1 MLKISYYGSASMYNQ
16 YISNMRILFTL
27 ITLSFLFTLSAN
39 AQEADSV
46 VLNNIINKTKA
57 LSDNQPVEKV
67 YVHFDKPYY
76 AVADTMWLKAYVTI
90 EQNLPS
96 PLSKIVYVEVFT
108 DKDSL
113 VQTLKLPVKNSV
125 AYGNIPLGMQNYK
138 QGNYYVRAY
147 TLWMVNFG
155 DAYFFKKNI
164 TLGEAIDKQLIT
176 NITYTNEPTDK
187 GVKTTA
193 KIQFRDLTK
202 KPIANK
208 TVNWRVLSNYDEF
221 SKGKAVTDQNGIINI
236 VVTSKAG
243 EPITKGDIITDVNIA
258 EKENA
263 SVRFNLKQTASTI
276 DMQFFPEGGQLIAG
290 IPNQVGFKALKVS
303 GLGTEAKGSIIDE
316 QNNEIATFASAHAG
330 MGSFFLTPE
339 LGKTYKAK
347 VTFKDGLSKT
357 YDLPKP
363 VESGITLQVINSNAE
378 FINLKIIANESFF
391 KANTDKTFFIVGQNT
406 NVIYY
411 AAKASL
417 KSQVIITKI
426 PKKNFPSGIAQL
438 TLFDTKNEP
447 ISERLAF
454 ILHTDGLNLGLK
466 SDLPTYK
473 PRQKVKLTL
482 DAKSAGLPTSGDF
495 SIAVIDEQKVPV
507 DETTETTI
515 LSSLLLTS
523 DLKGY
528 IEKPNY
534 YFTKTDEKKL
544 ADLDKLLLTQ
554 GYRRFSFKEILAG
567 QYPKLSFLPEQG
579 INITG
584 TLRDRT
590 GMPIKKGA
598 MRLMVTGKPISSET
612 VTSNMGLFNFQNL
625 NFPDSS
631 DVVVSAKYNANAA
644 NLMIMLDGSPMPA
657 AGKNINAPDEV
668 VNIDTVL
675 SSYLNNSQRQYR
687 YLRTLKTVEIKGA
700 PIKKPSHADHSALS
714 GLGMVPDHLLSSDRF
729 SAGCN
734 FLLQCLRTM
743 ATGLTFDV
751 EDFYVTRS
759 FNQGDRTKVQIF
771 INGNPVDTRD
781 INNVSAADLESVEIF
796 LTDQLGT
803 VDRVY
808 GTKGVMVINT
818 KKPPVGKKISKQE
831 LMDMLPKTNIITF
844 NPMGYSKERE
854 FYNPKYLPNAQITSN
869 DLRTTIYWNPK
880 VATDEK
886 GNVSFEF
893 FNADGRGS
901 YRAVVEGID
910 KNGNVGRA
918 VYRYTVK

>member
-1 MLKISYYGSASMYNQ
+1 
-16 YISNMRILFTL
+16 MRILFTL
-27 ITLSFLFTLSAN
+27 LTLSFFFTLSAN
-39 AQEADSV
+39 AQEADSTI
-46 VLNNIINKTKA
+46 LNSIINKTKA
-57 LSDNQPVEKV
+57 LSESQPIEKV
-67 YVHFDKPYY
+67 YLHFDKPYY

-113 VQTLKLPVKNSV
+113 VQTIKLPIKNSV
-125 AYGNIPLGMQNYK
+125 AYGNIPLNMQSYK

-147 TLWMVNFG
+147 TLWMINFG

-176 NITYTNEPTDK
+176 NITYTNEPSDK

-202 KPIANK
+202 KPLANK
-208 TVNWRVLSNYDEF
+208 TVNWRVLSNYDVF
-221 SKGKAVTDQNGIINI
+221 SKGKGVTDQNGIINI

-243 EPITKGDIITDVNIA
+243 EPITKGDIIADVSIA
-258 EKENA
+258 EKETATAN
-263 SVRFNLKQTASTI
+263 FNLKQTASTI
-276 DMQFFPEGGQLIAG
+276 DLQFFPEGGQLIAG
-290 IPNQVGFKALKVS
+290 IPNQIAFKALKIN
-303 GLGTEAKGSIIDE
+303 GLGAETKGSIIDE
-316 QNNEIATFASAHAG
+316 QNNEISTFSSGYAG
-330 MGSFFLTPE
+330 MGSFFFTPE
-339 LGKTYKAK
+339 SGKAYKAK
-347 VTFKDGLSKT
+347 VTFKDGLAKT
-357 YDLPKP
+357 YDLPKAI
-363 VESGITLQVINSNAE
+363 ESGITLQVINSNAE
-378 FINLKIIANESFF
+378 FINLKIIANEAFF
-391 KANTDKTFFIVGQNT
+391 KANTDKSFFIVGQNT

-438 TLFDTKNEP
+438 TLFNTQSEP
-447 ISERLAF
+447 LSERLAF
-454 ILHTDGLNLGLK
+454 ILHTDGLNLSLK

-482 DAKSAGLPTSGDF
+482 DAKSAGLPSNGDF
-495 SIAVIDEQKVPV
+495 SISVIDEQKVPV
-507 DETTETTI
+507 DENSETTI
-515 LSSLLLTS
+515 LSSLLLTA

-534 YFTKTDEKKL
+534 YFTKTDDKKL
-544 ADLDKLLLTQ
+544 GDLDKLMLTQ

-567 QYPKLSFLPEQG
+567 RYPVVSFLPEQG

-584 TLRDRT
+584 TLRDKT

-598 MRLMVTGKPISSET
+598 MRLMVVGKPISAEA

-631 DVVVSAKYNANAA
+631 QVTISAKYNPNAA
-644 NLMIMLDGSPMPA
+644 NLMIMLDGSATPA
-657 AGKNINAPDEV
+657 ASKNVNAPDEV

-675 SSYLNNSQRQYR
+675 SSYLNNSQKQYR

-700 PIKKPSHADHSALS
+700 AVKKPSHADHSALS
-714 GLGMVPDHLLSSDRF
+714 GLSMMPDHLLSGDRF
-729 SAGCN
+729 ATGCN
-734 FLLQCLRTM
+734 MLLQCLRTM

-751 EDFYVTRS
+751 EDFYVTRTY
-759 FNQGDRTKVQIF
+759 NQGNRTKVQVF
-771 INGNPVDTRD
+771 LNGIPVDTRD
-781 INNVSAADLESVEIF
+781 INNISPTEVESVEIF

-803 VDRVY
+803 VNRTY
-808 GTKGVMVINT
+808 GTNGVLVVNT
-818 KKPPVGKKISKQE
+818 KKAPVGQKISKQE
-831 LMDMLPKTNIITF
+831 LMDMIPKTNIITYT
-844 NPMGYSKERE
+844 PMGYSKERE

-880 VATDEK
+880 VVTDEK

-893 FNADGRGS
+893 FNADGRGN